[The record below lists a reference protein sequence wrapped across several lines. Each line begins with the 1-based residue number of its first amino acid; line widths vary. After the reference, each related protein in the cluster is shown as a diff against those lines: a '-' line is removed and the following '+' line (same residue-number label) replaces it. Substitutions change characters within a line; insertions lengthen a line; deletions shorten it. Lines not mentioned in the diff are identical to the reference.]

1 MKKAAIFAIVA
12 AVLLLAAFLGG
23 FYAGR
28 STASAPIYLQ
38 MGVQPEPSAGVPA
51 GTNAA
56 ASVSSD
62 PSGKINVNTASL
74 DELTLLPGIGA
85 VLAQRIVDYRTENGG
100 FSSLSELAEV
110 EGIGEKTLA
119 GLLEY
124 ATVGGET

>member
-38 MGVQPEPSAGVPA
+38 TGAQPAPSDHVPA

-56 ASVSSD
+56 VSASSD

-124 ATVGGET
+124 ATVGGES

>member
-1 MKKAAIFAIVA
+1 MKKAAIFAIA
-12 AVLLLAAFLGG
+12 AAALLLAAFLGG

-38 MGVQPEPSAGVPA
+38 TAAQSEPSAHVPV

-56 ASVSSD
+56 ESAPSD

-74 DELTLLPGIGA
+74 AELMLLPGIGA
-85 VLAQRIVDYRTENGG
+85 VLAQRIVDYRTANGD

-110 EGIGEKTLA
+110 EGIGQKTLA

-124 ATVGGET
+124 ATVGGES